1 VLWGK
6 AKRGRFEIEEG
17 AGEMGELVVRTYF
30 LDQE

>member
-1 VLWGK
+1 VLGGK
-6 AKRGRFEIEEG
+6 VKGGRFDIEEG